1 MDYSQLWYL
10 QGIGEVTDCKRY
22 SSVARL
28 LAVTANVQ
36 KFCRLARPYSSLP
49 AESDTA
55 KAEILWILETQKDLV
70 KDPKFAQWKR
80 QFNLFQDDRSIWR
93 SRGNADVSYSTKYP
107 ILLPRSPL
115 YRTDSQESP
124 RESLPWWSEV
134 HTHGV
139 EITILDC

>member
-1 MDYSQLWYL
+1 MKVNKSEATHGLL
-10 QGIGEVTDCKRY
+10 SVVPAGIGEVMDCKCY

-49 AESDTA
+49 AKSDTA

-80 QFNLFQDDRSIWR
+80 QFKMIVPFGEAEVVLRILTCLTR
-93 SRGNADVSYSTKYP
+93 PSTQFCC
-107 ILLPRSPL
+107 L
-115 YRTDSQESP
+115 
-124 RESLPWWSEV
+124 
-134 HTHGV
+134 
-139 EITILDC
+139 EITPLPH